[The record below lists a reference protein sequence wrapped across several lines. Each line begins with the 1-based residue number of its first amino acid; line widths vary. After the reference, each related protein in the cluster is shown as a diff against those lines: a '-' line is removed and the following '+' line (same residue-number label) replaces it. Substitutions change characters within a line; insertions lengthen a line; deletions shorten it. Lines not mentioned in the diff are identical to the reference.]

1 MMKCDLCDNSAVVHE
16 VTVKHGVKN
25 EVHLC
30 EDHAKAHG
38 MVIPTAEPVL
48 EQVLTQYVITKR
60 SSDRASRVRCETC
73 GLSLADFRQ
82 SGVLGCP
89 ECYEALE
96 KPLGAMIERAQNGG
110 ITHVGKSPKRSGST
124 IDRRLRMQSLMKELE
139 CAVASEQYERAAA
152 LRDRLRDMETA
163 APETSDPPAS

>member
-1 MMKCDLCDNSAVVHE
+1 MKCDLCDKSAVVHE

-30 EDHAKAHG
+30 EEHAKAHG
-38 MVIPTAEPVL
+38 MVIPSAEPVL

-60 SSDRASRVRCETC
+60 SSDRASRLKCGTC
-73 GLSLADFRQ
+73 DLSLAEFRQ
-82 SGVLGCP
+82 NGVLGCP
-89 ECYEALE
+89 DCYDALE

-163 APETSDPPAS
+163 GPDGDEPVTS